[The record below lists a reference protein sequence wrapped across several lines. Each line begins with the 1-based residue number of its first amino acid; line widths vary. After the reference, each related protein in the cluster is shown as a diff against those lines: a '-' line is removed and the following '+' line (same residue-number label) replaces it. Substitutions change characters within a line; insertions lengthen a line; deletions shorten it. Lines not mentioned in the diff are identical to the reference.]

1 VRRREWFLPHVQ
13 AGPRKRLPFIVQ
25 ARELEGFWADV
36 GRVGPLCFSDMRASD
51 EWQANSGSIFWV
63 MRPSDK
69 QEVLREKNPS
79 AG

>member
-1 VRRREWFLPHVQ
+1 VRRHQWYLPHVQ
-13 AGPRKRLPFIVQ
+13 AGPRKRLPLIVQ
-25 ARELEGFWADV
+25 AHELEGFDAKV

-51 EWQANSGSIFWV
+51 EWQANPGSIFRV

>member
-1 VRRREWFLPHVQ
+1 
-13 AGPRKRLPFIVQ
+13 
-25 ARELEGFWADV
+25 
-36 GRVGPLCFSDMRASD
+36 MRASD
-51 EWQANSGSIFWV
+51 EWQANPGSIFRV